1 MLANYSCV
9 CITEHTKYGVF
20 RVDTSDMDTSN
31 SNRVYL
37 CLEEFLKG
45 SIVSLFLFL
54 FLMTVE
60 CFVTDD
66 LIVMIMGIIIKR

>member
-9 CITEHTKYGVF
+9 CITEHTKCGVF